1 MAGGA
6 DWGQWERVENDQDVR
21 CFTNSPPRRGSI
33 NRKNRKHH
41 FVSET
46 YMKGFLNAEGR
57 VWVYRLEAPEDPHS
71 VSPSAV
77 GYRNHYYSQTLPDGS
92 RESHRFEDL
101 WGVIEEVWEETRRAI
116 EARRLSPAISM
127 NVLGMATMMRV
138 RVPAARDRSALLI
151 AAALR
156 ARALA
161 DEKAGTLEP
170 GLQQYAGRLETIPV
184 GVNPDETLRAM
195 GRDFRDFGDL
205 GFRIGF
211 EILHNT
217 TTIPLVTSDNPVC
230 IYDPRTPI
238 EGRIPY
244 PASDQIELIF
254 PLDART
260 LLRGSTRLA
269 PVNQIVRHRLLS
281 DRREV
286 RCYNETIAQFAY
298 GFVIASDRS
307 SDQTVARHADHV
319 PTIAFDS
326 QAAVDGFLPPWRSV
340 LAVRPILS
348 PFIDT
353 PEKADRLQAELDAEG
368 ETGRA

>member
-1 MAGGA
+1 MAGA
-6 DWGQWERVENDQDVR
+6 TDWGVWGRVENDPDVR
-21 CFTNSPPRRGSI
+21 CFTNSSPQRGSI
-33 NRKNRKHH
+33 NRRNRKHH
-41 FVSET
+41 FISET
-46 YMKGFLNAEGR
+46 YMKGFLNAESR
-57 VWVYRLEAPEDPHS
+57 VWVYHPEASGAPHS

-101 WGVIEEVWEETRRAI
+101 WGVIEDVWEETRRAV
-116 EARRLSPAISM
+116 EARRLSPAITM

-138 RVPAARDRSALLI
+138 RIPAARDRSALLI

-161 DEKAGTLEP
+161 NEEAGTLEP
-170 GLQQYAGRLETIPV
+170 DLQQYAGRLETIPV

-195 GRDFRDFGDL
+195 SRDFRAFGDL

-217 TTIPLVTSDNPVC
+217 TTVPLVTSDNPVC

-238 EGRIPY
+238 QSREPY
-244 PASDQIELIF
+244 RVSDQIELIF
-254 PLDART
+254 PVDART

-269 PVNQIVRHRLLS
+269 PVNQIVRHRMLS
-281 DRREV
+281 DRRDV
-286 RCYNETIAQFAY
+286 RRYNETIAQFAY
-298 GFVIASDRS
+298 GFVIAADRS

-319 PTIAFDS
+319 PTITFDGKV
-326 QAAVDGFLPPWRSV
+326 AVDGPLPPWREV
-340 LAVRPILS
+340 FAARPVLS

-353 PEKADRLQAELDAEG
+353 PEKADRLQANLDAALE
-368 ETGRA
+368 ADHA